1 MARGEA
7 RGLPSGGLC
16 AATPGAVRATTRCPL
31 PTHPDLLPI
40 SHETLLKLN
49 PTVEKHP
56 ENSPEYVGLTV
67 NAGVA
72 QPPSVNPYLKPR
84 RRQPLPS
91 AADLVEGILK
101 GDVTRLARA
110 VTLIESVAPQHQA
123 IAQEVIE
130 KCLPYSG
137 HSRRI
142 GITGVPGAGKS
153 TSIDVFGLHV
163 LKDGGKLAVLAIDP
177 SSERTQ
183 GSILGDKTRMEKLA
197 VHPNAFIR
205 PSPSAGSLGGVARKT
220 RETIVLCEAAG
231 FDNVFVETVG
241 VGQSETAV
249 HSMVDFFL
257 LIQLAGTGDELQG
270 IKRGIMEMADG
281 IVINKADGDNIERA
295 KLAQAQFRSALRLF
309 PTPPSGWTPE
319 VLTYSGYFELGIPEV
334 WDMIDRYFHFVK
346 ENGYFERRRLNQ
358 ARYWMYETIDS
369 ELRRRFYDDPDR
381 ASLIAET
388 ERKVLDNRL
397 SPFAAAQLLLK

>member
-1 MARGEA
+1 MD
-7 RGLPSGGLC
+7 
-16 AATPGAVRATTRCPL
+16 
-31 PTHPDLLPI
+31 HHHHD
-40 SHETLLKLN
+40 
-49 PTVEKHP
+49 HP
-56 ENSPEYVGLTV
+56 ENDPQYTGLAV
-67 NAGVA
+67 NRGVA

-84 RRQPLPS
+84 RRKPLPT
-91 AADLVEGILK
+91 AGELVEGILK
-101 GDVTRLARA
+101 GDITTLSRA
-110 VTLIESVAPQHQA
+110 VTLVESLSPEHQA

-137 HSRRI
+137 NSRRI

-177 SSERTQ
+177 SSERTK
-183 GSILGDKTRMEKLA
+183 GSILGDKTRMERLSQ
-197 VHPNAFIR
+197 NESAFIR

-231 FDNVFVETVG
+231 YNNIFVETVG

-281 IVINKADGDNIERA
+281 IVINKADGDNIDRA
-295 KLAQAQFRSALRLF
+295 RLAQAQFRSALHLF
-309 PTPPSGWTPE
+309 PPTTSGWMPE
-319 VLTYSGYFELGIPEV
+319 VLTYSGYYELGIPEV
-334 WDMIDRYFHFVK
+334 WDMIDRYFAFVK
-346 ENGYFERRRLNQ
+346 KNGFFERKRQQQ
-358 ARYWMYETIDS
+358 ARYWMRETIQTR
-369 ELRRRFYDDPDR
+369 LLNNFYNNPDVAQR
-381 ASLIAET
+381 LAALEQD
-388 ERKVLDNRL
+388 VLANRL
-397 SPFAAAQLLLK
+397 SSFVAAGDILDYYFNEKM

>member
-1 MARGEA
+1 M
-7 RGLPSGGLC
+7 LS
-16 AATPGAVRATTRCPL
+16 
-31 PTHPDLLPI
+31 
-40 SHETLLKLN
+40 
-49 PTVEKHP
+49 
-56 ENSPEYVGLTV
+56 
-67 NAGVA
+67 
-72 QPPSVNPYLKPR
+72 
-84 RRQPLPS
+84 
-91 AADLVEGILK
+91 
-101 GDVTRLARA
+101 RA
-110 VTLIESVAPQHQA
+110 VTLIESTNPDHQA

-137 HSRRI
+137 NSRRI

-177 SSERTQ
+177 SSERTK

-197 VHPNAFIR
+197 VHPKAFIR

-231 FDNVFVETVG
+231 YNNIFVETVG

-281 IVINKADGDNIERA
+281 IVINKADGDNINRA
-295 KLAQAQFRSALRLF
+295 QLAQAQFRSALHLF
-309 PTPPSGWTPE
+309 PPTVSGWMPE
-319 VLTYSGYFELGIPEV
+319 VLTYSGYYELGIAEV
-334 WDMIDRYFHFVK
+334 WDMIDRYFAYVK
-346 ENGYFERRRLNQ
+346 EKGYFEERRNQQ
-358 ARYWMYETIDS
+358 ARYWMFESIN
-369 ELRRRFYDDPDR
+369 EQLRNHFYNDPEIE
-381 ASLIAET
+381 AMLKLNEA
-388 ERKVLDNRL
+388 KVLDNKL
-397 SPFAAAQLLLK
+397 SSFIAARDVLDYYFRKTNL